1 MIYKTLH
8 RKLEQHEPHWKPGVN
23 SGAPEVPAEVY
34 PHQYIMSL
42 FYSSSIFRWEDHNS
56 QNMIIAFIGLI
67 MFVLL
72 IVYVW
77 KCCKCDEE
85 DRPSTGYPPP
95 TQQRQQIPIVPCY
108 AHELEPGLVVLQSQ
122 DGEYFRILQEYDSTK
137 LPKPPMGATGSTSQ
151 PLQYIPQ
158 FTRAHFQTHMQPSAP
173 VSEQTQLIDLGTP
186 ERPPPY
192 YTAPLQH

>member
-1 MIYKTLH
+1 MNL
-8 RKLEQHEPHWKPGVN
+8 
-23 SGAPEVPAEVY
+23 GAPEGQAVLAEVY
-34 PHQYIMSL
+34 PHQYITSL
-42 FYSSSIFRWEDHNS
+42 FLFSIFRWEDHNS
-56 QNMIIAFIGLI
+56 QNMVIAFIGLI

-72 IVYVW
+72 IVYIW

-85 DRPSTGYPPP
+85 DKPSTDYALPL
-95 TQQRQQIPIVPCY
+95 QQRQQIPIVPCY

-173 VSEQTQLIDLGTP
+173 VSEQSQLIDLGTT
-186 ERPPPY
+186 ERPPAY
-192 YTAPLQH
+192 YSTLLQH